1 MILLIKH
8 RVDWEL
14 IHHRKNTQIN
24 KYNACDNKHR
34 VDYEYKV
41 GDKIML
47 TNHIA
52 YKYETSYNGPF
63 NDNTLFNNVTVNL
76 QYNMTEIRYI
86 IRRI

>member
-1 MILLIKH
+1 
-8 RVDWEL
+8 
-14 IHHRKNTQIN
+14 
-24 KYNACDNKHR
+24 
-34 VDYEYKV
+34 
-41 GDKIML
+41 ML

-86 IRRI
+86 IRRIQPDKCDTKVEYCNSINMSNAGNILTPVI